1 MNPENS
7 SEAKLYAQI
16 GELLTRARRRVVR
29 RVNETMVVTYY
40 EIGRIIVEHEQRN
53 AERAAYGR
61 GPLKN
66 LSKRLAKDFE
76 RGFSKTN
83 LENAR
88 LFYLAYAKPQTVSGK
103 FQLPDFQLIRPRRLN
118 EDNEQL
124 SAGKYQIVLPSKEA
138 LKQLLE
144 RKTP

>member
-7 SEAKLYAQI
+7 TEAKLYAQI

-40 EIGRIIVEHEQRN
+40 EIGRIIVEHEQGG
-53 AERAAYGR
+53 AERAAYGQ
-61 GPLKN
+61 GLLKN
-66 LSKRLAKDFE
+66 LSKRLTKDFG

-83 LENAR
+83 LENMR
-88 LFYLAYAKPQTVSGK
+88 LFYLTYAKPQTVSGE

>member
-7 SEAKLYAQI
+7 TEAKLYAQI

-40 EIGRIIVEHEQRN
+40 EIGRIIVEHEQGG
-53 AERAAYGR
+53 AERAAYGQ
-61 GPLKN
+61 GLLKN
-66 LSKRLAKDFE
+66 LSKRLTKDFG

-83 LENAR
+83 LENMR
-88 LFYLAYAKPQTVSGK
+88 LFYLTYAKPQTVSGVL
-103 FQLPDFQLIRPRRLN
+103 QRPDFRLSWSYYCN